1 MLVARHRDETEGPLR
16 KFLAKHA
23 ATTTGTLACFDRLLF
38 KGHLPLGYP
47 HAMEVHLTLRK
58 VLLKD
63 WKPDVLQQAERL
75 KAHAHA
81 AAEQAGR
88 PYEYLESPVRKDER
102 ARAIAARDRVTDG
115 LVGVFGTIAPCRSF
129 RLAYGQG
136 RPTIRPAWRKC
147 LFLYFYFL
155 DRELG
160 FCHARVQTWFPFT
173 MQVYVN
179 GHEWLARQ
187 MDKRGLR
194 YRRLENAFLWLE
206 DPGRVQRLADRL
218 ASLDWPSVL
227 DRFAHRVNP
236 LLRDELKGY
245 RYYWATHQ
253 AEYATDVLFS
263 SRTALRALYGQLL
276 RHATLGLRAEDV
288 LTFLGRK
295 LHGGFA
301 GEILNEWKRRWPGAR
316 VKHWMKGN
324 WITMYDQH
332 GCILRVETVINAP
345 YEFKVRRRAGR
356 RGRRTLGWHP
366 LPKGVAF
373 LPRYATVSAAA
384 NQRYLEALAVVDDP
398 APAHRALDRL
408 VEPVRDAHGRSSRAF
423 NPAAVPDLTFF
434 TAVLRGEHTLQGF
447 RNRDGRARLFGP
459 TAATDHRRGPQVS
472 RLVKRLHL
480 RGLVAKIPRS
490 RRWRIT
496 QLSHTVLSAAVHLRE
511 EDFPTAFLKAA
522 A

>member
-1 MLVARHRDETEGPLR
+1 MLAARHRDETEGVMR
-16 KFLAKHA
+16 KFLAKHT
-23 ATTTGTLACFDRLLF
+23 ATTTGTLSCFDRLLF

-47 HAMEVHLTLRK
+47 HAMEEFLCHRGILFKDLKTF
-58 VLLKD
+58 VLK
-63 WKPDVLQQAERL
+63 QAERL
-75 KAHAHA
+75 KVHARA
-81 AAEQAGR
+81 VAEKAGR
-88 PYEYLESPVRKDER
+88 PWEYFESPVRKDQR
-102 ARAIAARDRVTDG
+102 ARAIAARDAITEG
-115 LVGVFGTIAPCRSF
+115 LVCVFATIEPCRSF
-129 RLAYGQG
+129 RLAYGHG

-155 DRELG
+155 DREFG

-206 DPGRVQRLADRL
+206 DPGRAQRLADRF
-218 ASLDWPSVL
+218 APLDWPAVL
-227 DRFAHRVNP
+227 DRFAARVNP

-253 AEYATDVLFS
+253 AEYATDILFT
-263 SRTALRALYGQLL
+263 SRPALRALYARLL
-276 RHATLGLRAEDV
+276 RHATLCLRAEDV

-301 GEILNEWKRRWPGAR
+301 GEIMNDWKRRWPGAR

-324 WITMYDQH
+324 WIKMDDKH
-332 GCILRVETVINAP
+332 GCVLRVETVINDP

-356 RGRRTLGWHP
+356 PGRRTLGWHP

-384 NQRYLEALAVVDDP
+384 NHRYLDALAVVDDP
-398 APAHRALDRL
+398 APAHRALERL
-408 VEPVRDAHGRSSRAF
+408 VQPVRDHHGRSSRAF
-423 NPAAVPDLTFF
+423 NPATAADLTLF

-447 RNRDGRARLFGP
+447 RNRGVRTQLFGP
-459 TAATDHRRGPQVS
+459 TAATDRRRSAQVS

-496 QLSHTVLSAAVHLRE
+496 QLGHIVMSAAIRLRE
-511 EDFPTAFLKAA
+511 EDFPTAFLKTAA
-522 A
+522 